1 MKRSRKGLKKRY
13 GRAGRISQPGEMR
26 IPKKTLAHLMSPWG
40 SDMSYGRGSGSI
52 GAVGSFYWSDKKYP
66 DKKYVE
72 YAIEEAERCIPLARA
87 GAHGWTKKDAR
98 DLERIAGG
106 LRYWLR
112 KDYL

>member
-1 MKRSRKGLKKRY
+1 MRSRRRALRKRY
-13 GRAGRISQPGEMR
+13 GRAGVISQPGELR
-26 IPKKTLAHLMSPWG
+26 IQKKKLAELMSPWG

-52 GAVGSFYWSDKKYP
+52 GAVGSFYWDDHKYP
-66 DKKYVE
+66 DKKFVE

-112 KDYL
+112 KDCP